1 MPSTNEIFQQNVDE
15 IALTLI
21 KKFELRFKQEEDN
34 LSCPLNRWLDF
45 RCRYVDPM
53 PRKVV
58 LSEKLSKSKLQSS
71 AQRGLTSLAR
81 KFSAG
86 ENVNPYQGRGLT
98 LRNDTSGLKKHAR
111 TDLLYADWNIL
122 HFHLSNEPIPPGQF
136 FSKPADYL
144 AFCLIGGNVAAVIDV
159 LPHPNRAGFANT
171 DLFATMADS
180 WPRYIEQ
187 YELKGILGGNE
198 GNKFS
203 SSDISQLREAGI
215 TTFTEHNG
223 KIYMG
228 PGGGITSAGTSLQA
242 VRSSDYLRDTVD
254 SLAKMV
260 DDPQGQYRSH
270 PVIQEIPDPNF
281 MLTLDPRGLS
291 IREDK
296 SQGHFTINRPK
307 PGKEPTRFE
316 SMSDMLVPEWAI
328 NSFF

>member
-1 MPSTNEIFQQNVDE
+1 MKSLLN
-15 IALTLI
+15 
-21 KKFELRFKQEEDN
+21 KF
-34 LSCPLNRWLDF
+34 
-45 RCRYVDPM
+45 
-53 PRKVV
+53 
-58 LSEKLSKSKLQSS
+58 
-71 AQRGLTSLAR
+71 TT
-81 KFSAG
+81 G

-98 LRNDTSGLKKHAR
+98 IRNDTSGLKKHAR

-122 HFHLSNEPIPPGQF
+122 HFHLSDEPIPSGRF

-159 LPHPNRAGFANT
+159 LPHPDRAGFANT
-171 DLFATMADS
+171 NLFATMADS

-223 KIYMG
+223 KMYMG
-228 PGGGITSAGTSLQA
+228 PGGGITSAGTSLQV
-242 VRSSDYLRDTVD
+242 VRSSDYLRDTAD

-260 DDPQGQYRSH
+260 DDPQGQFRSH
-270 PVIQEIPDPNF
+270 PIIQEISDPNF

-296 SQGHFTINRPK
+296 SQTHFAINRPK
-307 PGKEPTRFE
+307 PGEEPTRLE

-328 NSFF
+328 NSFFK